1 MPLQSVPSMVRAVTD
16 HNWVG
21 SAQLFSLLKPQYDTK
36 LYKALGDQ
44 NLVGLIGE
52 LGGLNP
58 ISGIEF
64 MHSEEDWLH
73 EVVKCDPFAGPAVP
87 NVTVSLTIAASYNY
101 TYPSGAIAP
110 YIVAGAVTSNP
121 VRDQDTIKFPN
132 GVEAHVTNVVGTTF
146 DVTPV
151 VLGESIPVVSA
162 TDIIIITGNAH
173 QEGTNQPE
181 SQARRINRYVNDMQ
195 IIKESNKTTG
205 TALGEE
211 IWVEVEGL
219 NGQMG
224 YLYYYKGQEDAY
236 KSCRNLREMAMV
248 TGKKVTNTT
257 LATLQPTL
265 TKTEGLIPFIQ
276 NYGNTTTYNAITGI
290 TKQDF
295 QTMVTDQLDK
305 YRGAKEN
312 AVYSGIV
319 LRMGI
324 DNFVSVEMQNG
335 GVQYGAFAG
344 GKDQY
349 VNFSFS
355 SFAMQGYTL
364 HLKTYDAF
372 NYKNMLGAAGQTY
385 NQSAMVIPME
395 NTVASFGSAGKK
407 ESVASLRMNYVSQEK
422 AGGSYS
428 RLWEE
433 WKTGAAN
440 GTYTNQNDSLEI
452 NWRSHFGF
460 EAFAPGRYVWV
471 TPV

>member
-1 MPLQSVPSMVRAVTD
+1 MPLQSVPSMVKATTD

-58 ISGIEF
+58 VSGIEF

-73 EVVKCDPFAGPAVP
+73 EVVKCDAQGAGAA
-87 NVTVSLTIAASYNY
+87 NATVTITVAAGYQY
-101 TYPSGAIAP
+101 TYPTGAISP
-110 YIVAGAVTSNP
+110 YLVAGSVTSNP
-121 VRDQDTIKFPN
+121 VRNQDTIRFPN
-132 GVEAHVTNVVGTTF
+132 GVEAHVTNVTATTF
-146 DVTPV
+146 DATPV
-151 VLGESIPVVSA
+151 ILGENIPAILV

-173 QEGTNQPE
+173 QEGSDQPI

-236 KSCRNLREMAMV
+236 KTIRNLREIAMV
-248 TGKKVTNTT
+248 TGKKITNTT

-276 NYGNTTTYNAITGI
+276 NYGNTTTYNSITGI
-290 TKQDF
+290 TKADF

-312 AVYSGIV
+312 AVYTGIS
-319 LRMGI
+319 LRVGI

-335 GVQYGAFAG
+335 GVQYGAFSG
-344 GKDQY
+344 GKEQY

-355 SFAMQGYTL
+355 SFAIQGYTM

-372 NYKNMLGAAGQTY
+372 NYKNMLGAAGYTFV
-385 NQSAMVIPME
+385 QSAMVIPME

-460 EAFAPGRYVWV
+460 EGFAPSRYCWI
-471 TPV
+471 TPA